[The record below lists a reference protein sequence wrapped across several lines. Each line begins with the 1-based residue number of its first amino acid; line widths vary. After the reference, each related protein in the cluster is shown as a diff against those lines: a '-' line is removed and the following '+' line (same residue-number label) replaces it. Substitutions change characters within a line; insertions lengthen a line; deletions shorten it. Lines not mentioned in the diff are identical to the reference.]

1 MTQEKFHFL
10 ESDINQ
16 LKTALRINTE
26 QTQLLERKLINANER
41 NEEFAKEN
49 KKLREGSWLHS
60 SICFISSD
68 II

>member
-1 MTQEKFHFL
+1 MENGKVLTHEKFQFL

-41 NEEFAKEN
+41 NDEFLKEN
-49 KKLREGSWLHS
+49 KQLREGSW
-60 SICFISSD
+60 I
-68 II
+68 